1 MQPSFILLLVSV
13 RFLLWYVRKRPFG
26 SRLIVINNTF
36 IMDTFDANDVGI
48 RRWSCH
54 LEGQAVGPLEG
65 IAVSDEESSWFFVF
79 QNSYGYG
86 REDTLE

>member
-1 MQPSFILLLVSV
+1 
-13 RFLLWYVRKRPFG
+13 
-26 SRLIVINNTF
+26 
-36 IMDTFDANDVGI
+36 MDTFDANDVGI
-48 RRWSCH
+48 RRWGGH

-65 IAVSDEESSWFFVF
+65 VTVSDEESSWFFVL